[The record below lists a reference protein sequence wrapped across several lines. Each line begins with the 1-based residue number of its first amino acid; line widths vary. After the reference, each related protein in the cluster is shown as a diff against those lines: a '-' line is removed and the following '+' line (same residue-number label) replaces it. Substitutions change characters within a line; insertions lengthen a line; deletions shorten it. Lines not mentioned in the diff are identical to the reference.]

1 VGDVAVAIDVV
12 GDILRREGSRFT
24 DHPKDRGGPTR
35 WGITVP
41 ALVEYR
47 KYIGGYVP
55 KTKDECRESMR
66 TLSKAEARDIYE
78 KLYVERPRFSE
89 IKHPELRALVI
100 DSGVLHG
107 RHRIARWLQGV
118 VGVDTDG
125 IVGSITLGAVN
136 GRHWRQTHKE
146 LLARR
151 YQGFSDFVQHRPDQL
166 IWLEGWVNRANE
178 FLLRL

>member
-1 VGDVAVAIDVV
+1 MVMDVV
-12 GDILRREGSRFT
+12 GNILRREGSRFT

-35 WGITVP
+35 WGITGP
-41 ALVEYR
+41 TLCEYR
-47 KYIGGYVP
+47 ELIGGYVP
-55 KTKDECRESMR
+55 QTDEEIRNTIQRLTKT
-66 TLSKAEARDIYE
+66 EARDIYE
-78 KLYVERPRFSE
+78 KLYVERPRFGE
-89 IKHPELRALVI
+89 IKYPDLRALVI

-107 RHRIARWLQGV
+107 RHRTARWLQGV
-118 VGVDTDG
+118 VGVDVDG

-136 GRHWRQTHKE
+136 GRHWRKTHKE

-151 YQGFSDFVQHRPDQL
+151 YQGFSDFVQDRPDQL